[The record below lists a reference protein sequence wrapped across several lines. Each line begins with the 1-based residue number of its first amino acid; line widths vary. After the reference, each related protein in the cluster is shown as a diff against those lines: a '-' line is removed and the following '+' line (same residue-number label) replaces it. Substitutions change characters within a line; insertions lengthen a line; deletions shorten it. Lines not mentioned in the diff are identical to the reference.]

1 MRRMRLVT
9 SIVLTVSMVISGLL
23 VQPQEAAA
31 ASIKLNKKKLTL
43 NVGQSY
49 TLKLKKGTRVY
60 KKGKVKWSS
69 SNKKIASVSKAGK
82 VKAKKKGTAKITAKL
97 SGKKY
102 TCKLTVKKANTSAT
116 TQPSAPVQSAG
127 SEQPSA
133 TVLPTSVVS
142 APPAENTA
150 QPSVNPSEA
159 PEQPSDS
166 ELPIVSTGPAVQ
178 ETVSPTPTETV
189 IPTPTETVLPTPTET
204 VSPTPLPE
212 NTFVPGELAAK
223 VEVTSEKYAHHI
235 LLKVTNKNVDWLD
248 SVELECIFEDA
259 EGYYVAEE
267 TVSLSLM
274 MPGETRKI
282 AVELDEESM
291 SMVSLSESNINVT
304 VEQEGI
310 YGRYEDRTDS
320 VSVLQ
325 ENFDEEMKIYSFALN
340 NQSQETVSGT
350 YICYLYDEQEN
361 IYDVISAPFEIT
373 EESDMTE
380 YIDLSPY
387 EIWEDTEEESISY
400 LPIKSC
406 TVEFVAHSFTEID
419 RLEELAQNVSVEW
432 RRALE
437 TCVELTVKNNN
448 NVWLSAVRV
457 QATFY
462 NSQNQQIDSGD
473 GELLSI
479 GPNESVHLLIPVSPQ
494 NVSAIEKDASVYDIA
509 VEEDTEGYVYSMASN
524 TEITTTIAQYGEHD
538 CLITLQNK
546 SQDDIEGTCVV
557 YFRDSSQK
565 VFDAGQVTFQV
576 SAGATE
582 ELFFESPYEINDD
595 GDEVSRV
602 ITSVKEVVA
611 HKVKEQG

>member
-82 VKAKKKGTAKITAKL
+82 VKAKKAGTAKITAKL

-102 TCKLTVKKANTSAT
+102 ICKLTVRKENTSAT

-127 SEQPSA
+127 PEQPSA

-150 QPSVNPSEA
+150 QPSVNPSDE
-159 PEQPSDS
+159 PVQPSASD
-166 ELPIVSTGPAVQ
+166 LPIVSTGPAVQ
-178 ETVSPTPTETV
+178 ETASPTPTQ
-189 IPTPTETVLPTPTET
+189 TVL
-204 VSPTPLPE
+204 PTPLPE
-212 NTFVPGELAAK
+212 NTFVPSEQAAK
-223 VEVTSEKYAHHI
+223 VDVVPQKYAQHI
-235 LLKVTNKNVDWLD
+235 LLTVTNRNEDWLD
-248 SVELECIFEDA
+248 SVQLECIFEDA
-259 EGYYVAEE
+259 QGYYVTEE
-267 TVSLSLM
+267 TISLPLM

-282 AVELDEESM
+282 AVTLDEDSM
-291 SMVSLSESNINVT
+291 PIVSLRESNINVT
-304 VEQEGI
+304 VEQEEK

-325 ENFDEEMKIYSFALN
+325 ENFDEEMKIYTFALS
-340 NQSQETVSGT
+340 NQLQEVVSGT

-361 IYDVISAPFEIT
+361 IYDVISAPFEIA
-373 EESDMTE
+373 EEGDMTE

-387 EIWEDTEEESISY
+387 EILADTEEEGSSY
-400 LPIKSC
+400 LPVKSC

-448 NVWLSAVRV
+448 NVWLSAVQV

-462 NSQNQQIDSGD
+462 DSQNQQIDSGD